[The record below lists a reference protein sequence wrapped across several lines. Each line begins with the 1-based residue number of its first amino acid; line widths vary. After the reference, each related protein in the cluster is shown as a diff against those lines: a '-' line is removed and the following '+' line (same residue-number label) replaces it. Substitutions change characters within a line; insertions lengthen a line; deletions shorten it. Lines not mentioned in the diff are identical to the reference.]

1 MVRKHRMFVVAGLVV
16 GALAAASLAIA
27 SAFDKPLEPP
37 KVPPS
42 KHFTARLTGY
52 QEVAFAA
59 NGTSISTAGFGDFT
73 ADLVSDTQLHY
84 TLRFSNL
91 EGGNTLFAHVHLG
104 QRGTAGGVSFF
115 LCGGGGKPACPNS
128 PAEVSGDVGPADVI
142 GPAGQGIAPGEF
154 DEIVTAMQA
163 GYAYAN
169 VHTTVYPSGEIR
181 GQINSDTGEKGDK

>member
-1 MVRKHRMFVVAGLVV
+1 MARKLRMFVVAGVVV
-16 GALAAASLAIA
+16 GALAAGSFAIA
-27 SAFDKPLEPP
+27 GALDKPLEPP
-37 KVPPS
+37 KVPGS
-42 KHFTARLTGY
+42 KHFSASLTGY
-52 QEVAFAA
+52 QEVSFAA
-59 NGTSISTAGFGDFT
+59 NGTSISTGGFGDFT

-84 TLRFSNL
+84 TLRFSDL

-128 PAEVSGDVGPADVI
+128 PGEISGDVGPADVI
-142 GPAGQGIAPGEF
+142 GPAGQGIGAGEF
-154 DEIVTAMQA
+154 DEIVKAMRA